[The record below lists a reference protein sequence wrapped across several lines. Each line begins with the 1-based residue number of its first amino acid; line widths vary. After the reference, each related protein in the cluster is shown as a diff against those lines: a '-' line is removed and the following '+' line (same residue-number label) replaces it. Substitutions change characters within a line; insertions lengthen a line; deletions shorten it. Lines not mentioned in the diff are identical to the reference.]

1 MAFVL
6 QKSDAWLLFLAGCII
21 LLALV
26 ANGYP
31 VIHKMDH
38 QRHILNSRRLVGRLG
53 LTDLCLF
60 TEARY
65 TRHRSQTDLHAP
77 FQDHPLSLPHFPS
90 ESHVCPPVHLKTV
103 SRHEVDSTAKILP

>member
-1 MAFVL
+1 MAFAL
-6 QKSDAWLLFLAGCII
+6 RKSDAWLLFLAGCII
-21 LLALV
+21 LLALA
-26 ANGYP
+26 ANGYSA
-31 VIHKMDH
+31 IHQKKH
-38 QRHILNSRRLVGRLG
+38 QQQIMNARRLVGRLG

-65 TRHRSQTDLHAP
+65 TRHWSQADLHAP

-90 ESHVCPPVHLKTV
+90 ESHVRPPIHLKTV